1 MKFRDILQSMLK
13 GLSPRRV
20 RTPLFE
26 PFLANADPHPALQHL
41 RITFTPDE
49 YQAILAKY
57 SIRGVFISSNARE
70 DFWGRLPEY
79 LLARCPLCGATYTGV
94 LDTHSLAGEWV
105 TSADIHSSVY
115 DDYRQHI
122 GCKHFVAVQTFINL
136 NGFLPS
142 ELNFYHVELDVPFIM
157 PVFVPD
163 DIPSFAVIHSLPICR
178 IENNT
183 FVPRYAVYMITYY
196 SAWPQTLWRRRRAD
210 PEDAEKAAAD
220 PEYRAAALYAS
231 WQVERQ
237 PELFD
242 LRLWVSRKKLQWLDP
257 TQPDLPL
264 KAEPPEEIP
273 YANVQGYLK
282 PFTVRA
288 GKLKVDFH

>member
-1 MKFRDILQSMLK
+1 
-13 GLSPRRV
+13 
-20 RTPLFE
+20 LFE

-57 SIRGVFISSNARE
+57 SIRGVFISSDARE

-94 LDTHSLAGEWV
+94 LDTHSLCTEWV
-105 TSADIHSSVY
+105 TSADIYSAVY
-115 DDYRQHI
+115 DDQRQRI
-122 GCKHFVAVQTFINL
+122 GCRHFVAVQTFINL
-136 NGFLPS
+136 NGFLPT

-183 FVPRYAVYMITYY
+183 FVPR
-196 SAWPQTLWRRRRAD
+196 
-210 PEDAEKAAAD
+210 
-220 PEYRAAALYAS
+220 
-231 WQVERQ
+231 
-237 PELFD
+237 
-242 LRLWVSRKKLQWLDP
+242 
-257 TQPDLPL
+257 
-264 KAEPPEEIP
+264 
-273 YANVQGYLK
+273 
-282 PFTVRA
+282 
-288 GKLKVDFH
+288 